1 MGEEPSYL
9 STFNAITNGERRGF
23 QFLDAW
29 SRKTRDSQPATLL
42 RQLDISEAEHAAKFE
57 KRISELSQ
65 EIIETSDDSE
75 SSNSK

>member
-1 MGEEPSYL
+1 MGEHPSYL

-23 QFLDAW
+23 QFLDGW
-29 SRKTRDSQPATLL
+29 SRKTRDPQPAALL
-42 RQLDISEAEHAAKFE
+42 RQFAIREAEHAVTFE
-57 KRISELSQ
+57 KRISKLRQ

>member
-1 MGEEPSYL
+1 MGEQPSYL

-29 SRKTRDSQPATLL
+29 SRKTRDPQPAALL
-42 RQLDISEAEHAAKFE
+42 RQLDIREAEHAATFE
-57 KRISELSQ
+57 KRISKLRQ